1 MERNRIR
8 RRLRAAVQRRLATL
22 SLPLDIVLHPR
33 KSVRTIEF
41 VRLEAELEQIFA
53 ALQKGTPE
61 KGRSA

>member
-1 MERNRIR
+1 
-8 RRLRAAVQRRLATL
+8 
-22 SLPLDIVLHPR
+22 LHPR